1 MEYQGLEACR
11 TMSMKRTKSANL
23 LSRYKLL
30 NNLKIG
36 NKLDTAFGILVTLT
50 LVVVGVSYLGSA
62 SATSTINRTDEV
74 SVPAALAASSA
85 QANLLRMLD
94 DVYVYLALGDAGY
107 RDSYA
112 QHSEAFKTDLAELE
126 RLSPSLSAASQA
138 QLGQL
143 KQALGQWL
151 PLPNQLFDLRDD
163 ATRARASIQ
172 DPRHRRPAPGRHDLD
187 RRE

>member
-1 MEYQGLEACR
+1 
-11 TMSMKRTKSANL
+11 
-23 LSRYKLL
+23 
-30 NNLKIG
+30 
-36 NKLDTAFGILVTLT
+36 
-50 LVVVGVSYLGSA
+50 
-62 SATSTINRTDEV
+62 
-74 SVPAALAASSA
+74 
-85 QANLLRMLD
+85 MLD
-94 DVYVYLALGDAGY
+94 DCTSTLALGDAGY

-151 PLPNQLFDLRDD
+151 PLPKSALSIC
-163 ATRARASIQ
+163 ATTNSTRASIQ
-172 DPRHRRPAPGRHDLD
+172 NPRDRRPAPRQHDLD